1 MKGLFMKKGN
11 DVHIDVDVLN
21 PPSLTDEQ
29 KAELEFLAKMR
40 DDEID
45 FSDIPSSELGEW
57 DNAIRGRF
65 YKPIKKQ
72 MTVRIDVDVL
82 EWLKTLGKGYQ
93 TRLNAILREAML
105 HSLLHEKESGKH
117 TKHETVR

>member
-11 DVHIDVDVLN
+11 DVHINVDVFN
-21 PPSLTDEQ
+21 PPALTEEQ
-29 KAELEFLAKMR
+29 KAELALLATMR

-45 FSDIPSSELGEW
+45 FSDIPSSQLGEW
-57 DNAIRGRF
+57 DNAVRGRF

-72 MTVRIDVDVL
+72 MTIRIDVDVL

-105 HSLLHEKESGKH
+105 HNLLHKKESDKH
-117 TKHETVR
+117 PEHETIG

>member
-1 MKGLFMKKGN
+1 MKKGN
-11 DVHIDVDVLN
+11 DVHIKVDVLN
-21 PPSLTDEQ
+21 PPVLTDEQ
-29 KAELEFLAKMR
+29 KAELEFLATMR

-45 FSDIPSSELGEW
+45 FSDISSSKLGEW
-57 DNAIRGRF
+57 DNAVRGRF

-93 TRLNAILREAML
+93 TRLNSILREAML
-105 HSLLHEKESGKH
+105 HSLLHEKESD
-117 TKHETVR
+117 KHEHKTIL

>member
-11 DVHIDVDVLN
+11 DVYIKVDVLD
-21 PPSLTDEQ
+21 PPVMTDEQ
-29 KAELEFLAKMR
+29 KAELAFLATMR
-40 DDEID
+40 DDELD
-45 FSDIPSSELGEW
+45 FSDIPSSKLGEW
-57 DNAIRGRF
+57 DNAVRGRF

-93 TRLNAILREAML
+93 TRLNSILREAML
-105 HSLLHEKESGKH
+105 HSLLHEKEADKNEHKTIS
-117 TKHETVR
+117 

>member
-11 DVHIDVDVLN
+11 DVYIKVDVLD
-21 PPSLTDEQ
+21 PPVMTDEQ
-29 KAELEFLAKMR
+29 KAELAFLATMR
-40 DDEID
+40 DDELD
-45 FSDIPSSELGEW
+45 FSDIPSSKLGEW

-93 TRLNAILREAML
+93 TRLNSILREAML
-105 HSLLHEKESGKH
+105 HSLLHEKEADKNEHKTIS
-117 TKHETVR
+117 